1 MPVERRK
8 KNSAEVVALPQNSR
22 EKKPK
27 TGAAVKRAGTKS
39 GRQRAYLADR
49 CTALGSAPLSARLD
63 HFHDSRR
70 GETSGSQEERSRQ
83 EAGGAA
89 APLTLHSLR
98 HSLYRP
104 VPSSPSDAATPPPAT
119 LTPPQHSTTR
129 CHKHSVSK
137 PAASYLLPLAPSLS
151 RSPPHHHHHSPSLS
165 LLSLKSQGIITPQ
178 LHDSPPPAQILKDV
192 V

>member
-22 EKKPK
+22 KKKPK

-104 VPSSPSDAATPPPAT
+104 VPSSPSNAATPPPPPSRP
-119 LTPPQHSTTR
+119 LSTPPQGVTNTACRNPPPLICSH
-129 CHKHSVSK
+129 
-137 PAASYLLPLAPSLS
+137 LLPL
-151 RSPPHHHHHSPSLS
+151 SPALPPTTTTTLPLS

-178 LHDSPPPAQILKDV
+178 LHDSPPPAQILKYV